1 MYRFKIFNVVW
12 GITENIKFCV
22 IKKNLGLIHHTVE
35 VSFADTTIIVA
46 YTRKQFREASLY
58 ALKVMR

>member
-1 MYRFKIFNVVW
+1 MRYNGKHKVLYY
-12 GITENIKFCV
+12 
-22 IKKNLGLIHHTVE
+22 KKKTRGHIHTVE
-35 VSFADTTIIVA
+35 VNFTDTTIIVA